1 MSLSSAQTSGRDKF
15 AMFGRS
21 FPYGASLLSGN
32 SGLQLYVTRMRMLA
46 LRTSD
51 GLETADPWSTG
62 ARDQEITMKHVSGGT
77 AAGAHLESR
86 TLALVLAGGNGTR
99 LADLTRWQ
107 AKPAVFFGGKFRNV
121 DFSLSNCVNSGIRRI
136 AVLTQYK
143 AQSLIQHV
151 QEGWSVLPRH
161 LGEFVEVWPAQ
172 QRLHGDWYRGTAD
185 AVFQNLEHIRA
196 LAPRCVLVLAG
207 DHVYKMDYRPLLD
220 AHRQSG
226 AHLTVACVDVPAQQA
241 SAFGVIDTDAE
252 QRIVGFVEKPPT
264 LSHRL
269 ARNGTVLASMG
280 VYVFDT
286 EFLYAALEADAQ
298 RDRSS
303 HDFGRDVIPQWIGA
317 AVVRAFPFRDP
328 ATQGPAYWRD
338 VGTLDAYWA
347 AHMDLLADPPRLD
360 LYDQDWPIWTHAE
373 QLPPATVRTLRGHP
387 LSTMDR
393 AILSDGVQITSAE
406 IVHSLLSMCVRVD
419 AGTHIADSVV
429 LPAARIGAGCHVRR
443 AIIDAHCEVPSGTK
457 IGLDRELD
465 RQRFHVTSAGIIFV
479 TQKDLVRLPR
489 PDALD
494 CAADVV
500 VSRVYETVQENV
512 A

>member
-1 MSLSSAQTSGRDKF
+1 MKPVNG
-15 AMFGRS
+15 
-21 FPYGASLLSGN
+21 GAAPA
-32 SGLQLYVTRMRMLA
+32 V
-46 LRTSD
+46 
-51 GLETADPWSTG
+51 
-62 ARDQEITMKHVSGGT
+62 
-77 AAGAHLESR
+77 HLESR

-161 LGEFVEVWPAQ
+161 LGEFVDVWPAQ
-172 QRLHGDWYRGTAD
+172 QRLHGHWYRGTAD

-220 AHRQSG
+220 AHQQSG
-226 AHLTVACVDVPAQQA
+226 AHLTLACVDVPVRQA
-241 SAFGVIDTDAE
+241 SAFGVVDADAE

-264 LSHRL
+264 LIHRF

-286 EFLYAALEADAQ
+286 EFLCAALEADAQ
-298 RDRSS
+298 RDESS
-303 HDFGRDVIPQWIGA
+303 HDLGRDVIPRWIDA

-328 ATQGPAYWRD
+328 ATQAPAYWRD

-360 LYDQDWPIWTHAE
+360 LYDPEWPIWTHVE
-373 QLPPATVRTLRGHP
+373 QLPPATVRTLR
-387 LSTMDR
+387 DR
-393 AILSDGVQITSAE
+393 PPSVIDGAILSDGVQITSAE
-406 IVHSLLSMCVRVD
+406 IAHSLLSIGVRVG
-419 AGTHIADSVV
+419 AGTRIADSVV
-429 LPAARIGAGCHVRR
+429 LPGARIGADCQLRR
-443 AIIDAHCEVPSGTK
+443 VIIDTDCEVPPGTT
-457 IGLDRELD
+457 IGVDREQD
-465 RQRFHVTSAGIIFV
+465 RQHFHVTGAGVVLV
-479 TQKDLVRLPR
+479 TQKDLMRLPQSEAHGCVT
-489 PDALD
+489 DLSA
-494 CAADVV
+494 
-500 VSRVYETVQENV
+500 SHVYGTVQEHV